1 MPVERGIAKIIRLAF
16 ISQLNGTS
24 KGLTYSFL
32 LRRSNNH
39 SHSKDRITSRPSP
52 LAERRMPTWEGSCN
66 SNSFQRI
73 ILKTSPPLP
82 VDNFNQSSFF
92 FFSFLSCKLFSWTS
106 FLLSLNLNVYKCIC
120 WGS

>member
-1 MPVERGIAKIIRLAF
+1 MPVERGIVKLSGLAF
-16 ISQLNGTS
+16 SSQLSGTS
-24 KGLTYSFL
+24 KVLTYSFL

-52 LAERRMPTWEGSCN
+52 LAERRMPTWEGSCS

-92 FFSFLSCKLFSWTS
+92 SLSLLSCKLFSWTS
-106 FLLSLNLNVYKCIC
+106 FLLAFNLNVYKCMC

>member
-1 MPVERGIAKIIRLAF
+1 MPVERGIVKLSGLAF
-16 ISQLNGTS
+16 SSQLSGTS
-24 KGLTYSFL
+24 KVLTYSFL

-52 LAERRMPTWEGSCN
+52 LAERRMPTWEGSCS

-92 FFSFLSCKLFSWTS
+92 SLSLLSCKFFSWTS
-106 FLLSLNLNVYKCIC
+106 FLLSFNLNVYKCMC